1 MARTTFVSHL
11 ESAVDGTR
19 FDFGEIHTT
28 HEGRPLWVAYDLK
41 EARKRVKRAELAEAA
56 PDMWRYAPLLPT
68 GEQVISLGEVIT
80 PLLPCP
86 RLAVHLGVKRLY
98 IKDESRLPTGSFK
111 ARGMAVAITMA
122 CGLGASTV
130 SLPTQGNAGGAAAA
144 YAARAG
150 LECVVFMPADAPE
163 VNRVEAAL
171 FGARVYLVDGLIDEC
186 GVRAREGAEQ
196 MGWYDL
202 STLREPYRLEGKKT
216 MGYELAEQLGWRLPD
231 VILYPTGGG
240 TGLIG
245 MWKAFQEL
253 TELGWLE
260 TGHWP
265 KMFACQS
272 TGCPSL
278 VSAYENGERHAEP
291 PQNAQTI
298 AAGIRVPQGIGDFM
312 ILDAVRAS
320 GGAAMAAAE
329 DGLLSWMHL
338 VTELEGISLCPEAAA
353 CVGVLEQAL
362 GQGRIRPDE
371 TIVLFNTCA
380 AQKHIEVLRT
390 ALPQLPAGKVDWA
403 ELE

>member
-1 MARTTFVSHL
+1 MASYVSHL

-19 FDFGEIHTT
+19 FEFGQIHTT

-41 EARKRVKRAELAEAA
+41 EARKRFKRADLIEAA

-68 GEQVISLGEVIT
+68 GDQVISLGEVIT

-86 RLAVHLGVKRLY
+86 RLAVHLGVKQLY

-130 SLPTQGNAGGAAAA
+130 AVPTQGNAGGAAAA

-150 LECVVFMPADAPE
+150 LDCYVFMPEDAPE

-171 FGARVYLVDGLIDEC
+171 FGAKVYLVDGLIGDC
-186 GVRAREGAEQ
+186 GKLVREGVVER
-196 MGWYDL
+196 GWYDL

-216 MGYELAEQLGWRLPD
+216 MGYELAEQMGWRLPGA
-231 VILYPTGGG
+231 IFYPTGGG

-272 TGCPSL
+272 TGCAPL
-278 VSAYENGERHAEP
+278 VSAWESGERHAEP
-291 PQNAQTI
+291 PQNVHTI
-298 AAGIRVPQGIGDFM
+298 AAGLRVPQGIGDFM

-320 GGAAMAAAE
+320 GGAALAAAE
-329 DGLLSWMHL
+329 DGLVSWMHL

-353 CVGVLEQAL
+353 CVGGLELAL
-362 GQGRIRPDE
+362 GEGRVRPDE
-371 TIVLFNTCA
+371 TIVIFNTCA
-380 AQKHIEVLRT
+380 AQKHIEVLRRDIPK
-390 ALPQLPAGKVDWA
+390 LGPGDVDWA
-403 ELE
+403 ELD

>member
-1 MARTTFVSHL
+1 MARTSYVSHL

-41 EARKRVKRAELAEAA
+41 EARKRVKRDELTQAA

-68 GEQVISLGEVIT
+68 GETVISLGEVIT

-150 LECVVFMPADAPE
+150 LDCVVFMPSDAPE

-272 TGCPSL
+272 TGCAPL
-278 VSAYENGERHAEP
+278 VSAYENGERHASP
-291 PQNAQTI
+291 PENVQTI
-298 AAGIRVPQGIGDFM
+298 AAGLRVPQGIGDFM

-390 ALPQLPAGKVDWA
+390 DLPRLPAGNVDWA
-403 ELE
+403 DM

>member
-1 MARTTFVSHL
+1 MARTSYVSHL

-41 EARKRVKRAELAEAA
+41 EARKRVKRDELTQAA

-68 GEQVISLGEVIT
+68 GETVISLGEVIT

-150 LECVVFMPADAPE
+150 LECVVFMPSDAPE

-272 TGCPSL
+272 TGCAPL
-278 VSAYENGERHAEP
+278 VSAYENGERHASP
-291 PQNAQTI
+291 PENVQTI
-298 AAGIRVPQGIGDFM
+298 AAGLRVPQGIGDFM

-390 ALPQLPAGKVDWA
+390 DLPRLPAGNVDWA
-403 ELE
+403 DM

>member
-1 MARTTFVSHL
+1 MASYVSHL

-19 FDFGEIHTT
+19 FEFGQIHTT

-41 EARKRVKRAELAEAA
+41 EARKRFKRADLVEAA

-68 GEQVISLGEVIT
+68 GDQVISLGEVIT

-86 RLAVHLGVKRLY
+86 RLAVHLGVKQIY

-130 SLPTQGNAGGAAAA
+130 AVPTQGNAGGAAAA

-150 LECVVFMPADAPE
+150 LDCYVFMPEDAPE

-171 FGARVYLVDGLIDEC
+171 FGAKVYLVDGLIGDC
-186 GVRAREGAEQ
+186 GKLVREGVVER
-196 MGWYDL
+196 GWYDL

-216 MGYELAEQLGWRLPD
+216 MGYELAEQMGWRLPGA
-231 VILYPTGGG
+231 IFYPTGGG

-272 TGCPSL
+272 TGCAPL
-278 VSAYENGERHAEP
+278 VSAWESGERHAEP
-291 PQNAQTI
+291 PQNVHTI
-298 AAGIRVPQGIGDFM
+298 AAGLRVPQGIGDFM

-320 GGAAMAAAE
+320 GGAALAAAE
-329 DGLLSWMHL
+329 DGLVSWMHL

-353 CVGVLEQAL
+353 CVGGLELAL
-362 GQGRIRPDE
+362 GEGRVRPDE
-371 TIVLFNTCA
+371 TIVIFNTCA
-380 AQKHIEVLRT
+380 AQKHIEVLRRDIPK
-390 ALPQLPAGKVDWA
+390 LGPGDVDWA
-403 ELE
+403 ELD